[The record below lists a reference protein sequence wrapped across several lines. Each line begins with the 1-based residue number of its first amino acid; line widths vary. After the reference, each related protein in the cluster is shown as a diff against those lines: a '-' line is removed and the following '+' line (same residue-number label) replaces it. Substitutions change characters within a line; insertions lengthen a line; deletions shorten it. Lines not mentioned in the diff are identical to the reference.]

1 VCNPFL
7 RNAFAGLL
15 GLLASVSTF
24 AQSGND
30 SIAEIEL
37 EEVAVTALRQRIA
50 LENVPAALTIRSFSS
65 DYEGT
70 QRSLQEYLYQV
81 PGLVALNSS
90 NYAQDLRVS
99 IRGFGARAAFG
110 IRGIKLVVDHIPET
124 TPDGQGQLDN
134 LPLDLIETISVLRGP
149 SSMRYGNASGG
160 VISIDTREAIFSDR
174 HRLTSRIGAFGQRQ
188 FTYTAGVGLQKGGL
202 LIHLSHQDI
211 EGYRTHSKTRTSMAN
226 LKYVRRFSNDSKWVI
241 QANYTDSPLAEDP
254 GAITLEDFNSDPFQA
269 RSQNVAFGAGES
281 IRHFKVGSSLN
292 YRSDIYELTTYGFFS
307 GRNFDGFLPFAN
319 GGAVDLERQYA
330 GQGASLRRS
339 LSNKNHIRHDLI
351 AGYDWAHQRDHRR
364 RYENLSG
371 QRGALSL
378 DQYERFSSLGS
389 YLLYELKAKRLFVQ
403 GGVRF
408 DRNNLELEDNDLSD
422 GVDDSDAINLNAFS
436 PQMGLSFQLASELSL
451 FANASK
457 AYETPALSELI
468 TPPYSNGGFNDELG
482 IQQTEMLELGLNRR
496 GSQVNWEVVFFT
508 GETTNDIV
516 PYELEAYPGRSFYRN
531 AGQTKRSGVE
541 LSYQRQFDRLQLD
554 LVYAYLDLR
563 FAEESEP
570 SIANRH
576 LPGVPWQSGSL
587 QLSYQLSDSLRL
599 NYQRLRRGALYAD
612 DENQHKVKG
621 FWLDHLSLQKQ
632 WTSQSMRF
640 STVIGVQNMAN
651 VRYADNIRI
660 NAFGSRFY
668 ELGLPR
674 QVYLGFNVSL

>member
-1 VCNPFL
+1 MCNPSL

-15 GLLASVSTF
+15 GLLASASTF

-30 SIAEIEL
+30 SIAEVEL

-160 VISIDTREAIFSDR
+160 VISIDTREAISSDR

-202 LIHLSHQDI
+202 LLHLSHQDI
-211 EGYRTHSKTRTSMAN
+211 EGYRTHSTTRTSMAN

-339 LSNKNHIRHDLI
+339 LSNKNQIRHDLI

-531 AGQTKRSGVE
+531 AGQTKRSGIE

-632 WTSQSMRF
+632 WTSQSMGF

-674 QVYLGFNVSL
+674 QLYLGFNVSL

>member
-1 VCNPFL
+1 VCNATL
-7 RNAFAGLL
+7 RNAITGLL
-15 GLLASVSTF
+15 GLLASASTF

-37 EEVAVTALRQRIA
+37 EEVTVTALRQRIA

-90 NYAQDLRVS
+90 NYAQDVRVS

-160 VISIDTREAIFSDR
+160 VISIDTREAISSDR

-188 FTYTAGVGLQKGGL
+188 FTYTGGVGLQKGGL
-202 LIHLSHQDI
+202 LLHLSHQDI

>member
-1 VCNPFL
+1 MCNATL
-7 RNAFAGLL
+7 RNAITGLL
-15 GLLASVSTF
+15 GLLASASTF

-149 SSMRYGNASGG
+149 SSMRYGNSSGG

-174 HRLTSRIGAFGQRQ
+174 HRLISRIGAFGQRQ

-202 LIHLSHQDI
+202 LLHLSHQDI
-211 EGYRTHSKTRTSMAN
+211 EGYRTHSKARTSMAN
-226 LKYVRRFSNDSKWVI
+226 LKYVRYFSNDSKWVI

-378 DQYERFSSLGS
+378 DQYERFTSLGS

-531 AGQTKRSGVE
+531 AGQTERSGVE

>member
-1 VCNPFL
+1 MCNATL
-7 RNAFAGLL
+7 RNAITGLL
-15 GLLASVSTF
+15 GLLASASTF

-211 EGYRTHSKTRTSMAN
+211 EGYRTHSKNRTTMAN

>member
-1 VCNPFL
+1 MSNPSL

-15 GLLASVSTF
+15 GLLASVSNF

-37 EEVAVTALRQRIA
+37 EEVAGTALRQRIA

-351 AGYDWAHQRDHRR
+351 AGYDWAHQIDHRR

-541 LSYQRQFDRLQLD
+541 LSYQRQFDWLQLD

-674 QVYLGFNVSL
+674 QLYLGFNVSL

>member
-1 VCNPFL
+1 M
-7 RNAFAGLL
+7 RNAITGLF
-15 GLLASVSTF
+15 GLLASASTF

-37 EEVAVTALRQRIA
+37 EEVAVMALRQRIA
-50 LENVPAALTIRSFSS
+50 LESVPAALTIRSFSS
-65 DYEGT
+65 DYQGT

-90 NYAQDLRVS
+90 NYAQDLRIS

-188 FTYTAGVGLQKGGL
+188 FTYTAGVGLHKGGL
-202 LIHLSHQDI
+202 LLHLLHQDI
-211 EGYRTHSKTRTSMAN
+211 DGYRTHSKTRTSMVN
-226 LKYVRRFSNDSKWVI
+226 LKYVRRFTDDSKWVI

-330 GQGASLRRS
+330 GQGASLRHSISR
-339 LSNKNHIRHDLI
+339 NNEIRHDLI
-351 AGYDWAHQRDHRR
+351 VGYDWAHQRDHRR

-371 QRGALSL
+371 QRGTLSL

-389 YLLYELKAKRLFVQ
+389 YLLYELKAKRLFIQ
-403 GGVRF
+403 GGIRF

-422 GVDDSDAINLNAFS
+422 GVNDSDAINLNALS
-436 PQMGLSFQLASELSL
+436 PQMGFSFQMAPELSL
-451 FANASK
+451 FVNASK

-468 TPPYSNGGFNDELG
+468 TPPYSTGGFNEELG
-482 IQQTEMLELGLNRR
+482 IQETEMLELGLNRR

-531 AGQTKRSGVE
+531 AGQTKRSGIE
-541 LSYQRQFDRLQLD
+541 LSYQRQFERLQLD

>member
-1 VCNPFL
+1 MSNPSL

-15 GLLASVSTF
+15 GLLASVSNF

-160 VISIDTREAIFSDR
+160 VISIDTREAISSDR

-576 LPGVPWQSGSL
+576 LPGVPWQSGSF

>member
-1 VCNPFL
+1 MSNPSL

-15 GLLASVSTF
+15 GLLASASTF

-37 EEVAVTALRQRIA
+37 EEVTVTALRQRIA

-90 NYAQDLRVS
+90 NYAQDVRVS

-674 QVYLGFNVSL
+674 QLYLGFNVSL

>member
-1 VCNPFL
+1 MSNPSL

-15 GLLASVSTF
+15 GLLASVSNF

-90 NYAQDLRVS
+90 NYAQDVRVS

-202 LIHLSHQDI
+202 LLHLSHQDI

>member
-1 VCNPFL
+1 MCNPFL

>member
-1 VCNPFL
+1 MCNATL
-7 RNAFAGLL
+7 RNAITGLL
-15 GLLASVSTF
+15 GLLASASTF

-90 NYAQDLRVS
+90 NYAQDVRVS

>member
-1 VCNPFL
+1 MCNPFL

-15 GLLASVSTF
+15 GLLASAFTF

-160 VISIDTREAIFSDR
+160 VISIDTREAVFSDR

-211 EGYRTHSKTRTSMAN
+211 EGYRTHSTTRTSMVN

-254 GAITLEDFNSDPFQA
+254 GAITLEDFNTDPFQA

-292 YRSDIYELTTYGFFS
+292 YRSDIYELSTYGFFS
-307 GRNFDGFLPFAN
+307 GRSFDGFLPFAN

-339 LSNKNHIRHDLI
+339 LSNKNQIRHDLI

-378 DQYERFSSLGS
+378 DQYEHFSSLGS

-468 TPPYSNGGFNDELG
+468 TPPYSSGGFNDELG

-554 LVYAYLDLR
+554 LVYAYLNLR

>member
-1 VCNPFL
+1 MCNPSL

-15 GLLASVSTF
+15 GLLASASAFT
-24 AQSGND
+24 QSSND

-90 NYAQDLRVS
+90 NYAQDLRIS

-160 VISIDTREAIFSDR
+160 VISIDTREAISSDR

-202 LIHLSHQDI
+202 LLHLSHQDI
-211 EGYRTHSKTRTSMAN
+211 EGYRTHSTTRTSMAN

-254 GAITLEDFNSDPFQA
+254 GAITLEDFNSDSFQA

-292 YRSDIYELTTYGFFS
+292 YRSHIYELTTYGFFS
-307 GRNFDGFLPFAN
+307 GRSFDGFLPFAN

-339 LSNKNHIRHDLI
+339 LSNKNQIRHDLI

-408 DRNNLELEDNDLSD
+408 DRNNLELEDNDLSN

-436 PQMGLSFQLASELSL
+436 PQMGLSFQLASELS
-451 FANASK
+451 FFVNASK

-674 QVYLGFNVSL
+674 QLYLGFNVSL

>member
-1 VCNPFL
+1 MSNPSL

-81 PGLVALNSS
+81 SGLVALNSS
-90 NYAQDLRVS
+90 NYAQDLRIS

-468 TPPYSNGGFNDELG
+468 TPPYSSGGFNDELG

>member
-1 VCNPFL
+1 MSNPSL

-90 NYAQDLRVS
+90 NYAQDVRVS

-202 LIHLSHQDI
+202 LLHLSHQDI

-339 LSNKNHIRHDLI
+339 VSKKNQIRHDLI

-576 LPGVPWQSGSL
+576 LPGVPWQSGSF

-674 QVYLGFNVSL
+674 QLYLGFNVSL

>member
-1 VCNPFL
+1 MCNPSL
-7 RNAFAGLL
+7 RNAITGLL
-15 GLLASVSTF
+15 GLLASAFTF

-30 SIAEIEL
+30 SIAEIAL

-90 NYAQDLRVS
+90 NYAQDLRIS

-110 IRGIKLVVDHIPET
+110 IRGIKLVVDRIPET

-211 EGYRTHSKTRTSMAN
+211 EGYRTHSKNRTSMAN

-339 LSNKNHIRHDLI
+339 LSNKNQIRHDLI

-668 ELGLPR
+668 ELGLPS

>member
-1 VCNPFL
+1 VSNPSL

-15 GLLASVSTF
+15 GLLASVSNF

-202 LIHLSHQDI
+202 LLHLSHQDI

-576 LPGVPWQSGSL
+576 LPGVPWQSGSF

>member
-1 VCNPFL
+1 L

-15 GLLASVSTF
+15 GLLASASAFT
-24 AQSGND
+24 QSSND

-90 NYAQDLRVS
+90 NYAQDLRIS

-160 VISIDTREAIFSDR
+160 VISIDTREAISSDR

-202 LIHLSHQDI
+202 LLHLSHQDI
-211 EGYRTHSKTRTSMAN
+211 EGYRTHSTTRTSMAN

-254 GAITLEDFNSDPFQA
+254 GAITLEDFNSDSFQA

-307 GRNFDGFLPFAN
+307 GRSFDGFLPFAN

-339 LSNKNHIRHDLI
+339 LSNKNQIRHDLI

-408 DRNNLELEDNDLSD
+408 DRNNLELEDNDLSN

-436 PQMGLSFQLASELSL
+436 PQMGLSFQLASELS
-451 FANASK
+451 FFVNASK

-621 FWLDHLSLQKQ
+621 FWLVHLSLQKQ

-674 QVYLGFNVSL
+674 QLYLGFNVSL

>member
-1 VCNPFL
+1 MSNPSL

-15 GLLASVSTF
+15 GLLASVSNF

-160 VISIDTREAIFSDR
+160 VISIDTREAISSDR

-188 FTYTAGVGLQKGGL
+188 FTYTGGVGLQKGGL
-202 LIHLSHQDI
+202 LLHLSHQDI

>member
-1 VCNPFL
+1 VCNATL
-7 RNAFAGLL
+7 RNAITGLL
-15 GLLASVSTF
+15 GLLASASTF

-90 NYAQDLRVS
+90 NYAQDVRVS

-160 VISIDTREAIFSDR
+160 VISIDTREAISSDR

-188 FTYTAGVGLQKGGL
+188 FTYTGGVGLQKGGL
-202 LIHLSHQDI
+202 LLHLSHQDI

-319 GGAVDLERQYA
+319 SGAVDLERQYA

-576 LPGVPWQSGSL
+576 LPGVPWQSGSF

>member
-1 VCNPFL
+1 L

-15 GLLASVSTF
+15 GLLASASTF

-30 SIAEIEL
+30 SIAEVEL

-160 VISIDTREAIFSDR
+160 VISIDTREAISSDR

-202 LIHLSHQDI
+202 LLHLSHQDI
-211 EGYRTHSKTRTSMAN
+211 EGYRTHSTTRTSMAN

-339 LSNKNHIRHDLI
+339 LSNKNQIRHDLI

-531 AGQTKRSGVE
+531 AGQTKRSGIE

-632 WTSQSMRF
+632 WTSQSMGF

-674 QVYLGFNVSL
+674 QLYLGFNVSL

>member
-1 VCNPFL
+1 MSNPSL

-90 NYAQDLRVS
+90 NYAQDVRVS

-174 HRLTSRIGAFGQRQ
+174 HRLISRIGAFGQRQ

-403 GGVRF
+403 GGIRF

-674 QVYLGFNVSL
+674 QLYLGFNVSL

>member
-1 VCNPFL
+1 MSNPSL

-15 GLLASVSTF
+15 GLLASVSNF

-202 LIHLSHQDI
+202 LLHLSHQDI

-563 FAEESEP
+563 FAEESEA

>member
-1 VCNPFL
+1 VSNPSL

-15 GLLASVSTF
+15 GLLASVSNF

-160 VISIDTREAIFSDR
+160 VISIDTREAISSDR

-188 FTYTAGVGLQKGGL
+188 FTYTGGVGLQKGGL
-202 LIHLSHQDI
+202 LLHLSHQDI

-576 LPGVPWQSGSL
+576 LPGVPWQSGSF

>member
-1 VCNPFL
+1 MCNATL
-7 RNAFAGLL
+7 RNAITGLL
-15 GLLASVSTF
+15 GLLASASTF

-30 SIAEIEL
+30 SIAEIAL

-50 LENVPAALTIRSFSS
+50 LEKVPAALTIRSFSS

-90 NYAQDLRVS
+90 NYAQDVRVS

-339 LSNKNHIRHDLI
+339 LSNKNQIRHDLI

>member
-1 VCNPFL
+1 MSNPSL

-339 LSNKNHIRHDLI
+339 LSNKNQIRHDLI

-468 TPPYSNGGFNDELG
+468 TPPYSSGGFNDELG

-674 QVYLGFNVSL
+674 QLYLGFNVSL

>member
-1 VCNPFL
+1 VSNPSL

-15 GLLASVSTF
+15 GLLASVSNF

-339 LSNKNHIRHDLI
+339 LSNKNQIRHDLI

>member
-1 VCNPFL
+1 MSNPSL

-15 GLLASVSTF
+15 GLLASVSNF

-554 LVYAYLDLR
+554 LVYAYLNLR

-674 QVYLGFNVSL
+674 QPYLGFNVSL

>member
-1 VCNPFL
+1 VSNPSL

-188 FTYTAGVGLQKGGL
+188 FTYTGGVGLQKGGL
-202 LIHLSHQDI
+202 LLHLSHQDI

>member
-1 VCNPFL
+1 VSNPSL

-15 GLLASVSTF
+15 GLLASVSNF

-202 LIHLSHQDI
+202 LLHLSHQDI

>member
-1 VCNPFL
+1 
-7 RNAFAGLL
+7 
-15 GLLASVSTF
+15 
-24 AQSGND
+24 
-30 SIAEIEL
+30 
-37 EEVAVTALRQRIA
+37 
-50 LENVPAALTIRSFSS
+50 
-65 DYEGT
+65 
-70 QRSLQEYLYQV
+70 
-81 PGLVALNSS
+81 
-90 NYAQDLRVS
+90 
-99 IRGFGARAAFG
+99 
-110 IRGIKLVVDHIPET
+110 
-124 TPDGQGQLDN
+124 
-134 LPLDLIETISVLRGP
+134 
-149 SSMRYGNASGG
+149 
-160 VISIDTREAIFSDR
+160 
-174 HRLTSRIGAFGQRQ
+174 
-188 FTYTAGVGLQKGGL
+188 
-202 LIHLSHQDI
+202 
-211 EGYRTHSKTRTSMAN
+211 
-226 LKYVRRFSNDSKWVI
+226 
-241 QANYTDSPLAEDP
+241 
-254 GAITLEDFNSDPFQA
+254 
-269 RSQNVAFGAGES
+269 
-281 IRHFKVGSSLN
+281 
-292 YRSDIYELTTYGFFS
+292 
-307 GRNFDGFLPFAN
+307 
-319 GGAVDLERQYA
+319 
-330 GQGASLRRS
+330 
-339 LSNKNHIRHDLI
+339 
-351 AGYDWAHQRDHRR
+351 
-364 RYENLSG
+364 
-371 QRGALSL
+371 
-378 DQYERFSSLGS
+378 
-389 YLLYELKAKRLFVQ
+389 LLYELKAKRLFVQ

-674 QVYLGFNVSL
+674 QVYIGFNVGL

>member
-1 VCNPFL
+1 MCNPFL

-15 GLLASVSTF
+15 GLLASVSNF

>member
-1 VCNPFL
+1 MSNPSL

-15 GLLASVSTF
+15 GLLASVSNF

-50 LENVPAALTIRSFSS
+50 LEDVPAALTIRSFSS

-174 HRLTSRIGAFGQRQ
+174 HRLISRIGAFGQRQ

>member
-1 VCNPFL
+1 MSNPSL

-15 GLLASVSTF
+15 GLLASVSNF

>member
-1 VCNPFL
+1 MCNPSL

-15 GLLASVSTF
+15 GLLASASAFT
-24 AQSGND
+24 QSSND

-90 NYAQDLRVS
+90 NYTQDLRIS

-134 LPLDLIETISVLRGP
+134 LPLDLIETVSVLRGP

-160 VISIDTREAIFSDR
+160 VISIDTREAISSDR

-202 LIHLSHQDI
+202 LLHLSHQDI
-211 EGYRTHSKTRTSMAN
+211 EGYRTHSTTRTSMAN

-254 GAITLEDFNSDPFQA
+254 GAITLEDFNSDSFQA

-307 GRNFDGFLPFAN
+307 GRSFDGFLPFAN

-339 LSNKNHIRHDLI
+339 LSNKNQIRHDLI

-408 DRNNLELEDNDLSD
+408 DRNNLELEDNDLSY

-436 PQMGLSFQLASELSL
+436 PQMGLSFQLASELS
-451 FANASK
+451 FFVNASK

-674 QVYLGFNVSL
+674 QLYLGFNVSL

>member
-1 VCNPFL
+1 
-7 RNAFAGLL
+7 
-15 GLLASVSTF
+15 
-24 AQSGND
+24 
-30 SIAEIEL
+30 
-37 EEVAVTALRQRIA
+37 
-50 LENVPAALTIRSFSS
+50 
-65 DYEGT
+65 
-70 QRSLQEYLYQV
+70 
-81 PGLVALNSS
+81 
-90 NYAQDLRVS
+90 
-99 IRGFGARAAFG
+99 
-110 IRGIKLVVDHIPET
+110 
-124 TPDGQGQLDN
+124 
-134 LPLDLIETISVLRGP
+134 
-149 SSMRYGNASGG
+149 
-160 VISIDTREAIFSDR
+160 
-174 HRLTSRIGAFGQRQ
+174 
-188 FTYTAGVGLQKGGL
+188 
-202 LIHLSHQDI
+202 
-211 EGYRTHSKTRTSMAN
+211 MAN

-541 LSYQRQFDRLQLD
+541 LSYQRQFDRLKLD